1 MEGQSSARSTYRRE
15 QVEVE
20 MSEADEFRR
29 WAGVQ
34 VERGQHVQRPCYR
47 RELKN
52 CPSGPS
58 AIHKGAPSETELQ
71 AEVWQGLGGRGG
83 DLDFT

>member
-1 MEGQSSARSTYRRE
+1 MEGQSSAVSTFRRK

-20 MSEADEFRR
+20 MSEADG
-29 WAGVQ
+29 AGVQ
-34 VERGQHVQRPCYR
+34 VERGQHVQMPCYR

-71 AEVWQGLGGRGG
+71 AEVWQGLGGRWG